1 MRKNNSQKTVY
12 LIDDD
17 LTILSSITLFL
28 HDQHYQ
34 VEAYS
39 SLADFKKNLP
49 LKTLSIL
56 ITDMQLHQES
66 GLDLQRFLQAENIAV
81 PILFLSGN
89 SQPQEIIDALKNGAD
104 DFLLK
109 PVDPNTLLRLI
120 EQAFIKLS
128 TQLEIKQATT
138 SWSALFDSL
147 TEKEKSVAQ
156 YMKQGYTNKA
166 IAEIL
171 LVKADT
177 IKKKRAQIL
186 QKLQCDSLPDF
197 IKLCP

>member
-49 LKTLSIL
+49 LKALSIL

-66 GLDLQRFLQAENIAV
+66 GLDLQRFLQAEKIAV

-128 TQLEIKQATT
+128 AQLKIKQATT

-147 TEKEKSVAQ
+147 TEKEKLVAQ

>member
-128 TQLEIKQATT
+128 TQLEIKQAAT

-197 IKLCP
+197 IKHCP

>member
-128 TQLEIKQATT
+128 AQLKIKQATT

-147 TEKEKSVAQ
+147 TEKEKLVAQ

>member
-1 MRKNNSQKTVY
+1 MSKNNSHKTVY

-28 HDQHYQ
+28 HDHHYQ

-49 LKTLSIL
+49 LKALSIL

-66 GLDLQRFLQAENIAV
+66 GLDLQHFLQAENIDV

-109 PVDPNTLLRLI
+109 PVDPNTLLSLI

-128 TQLEIKQATT
+128 AQLKIKQANT

-147 TEKEKSVAQ
+147 TEKEKLVAQ
-156 YMKQGYTNKA
+156 YMKHGYTNKA

-197 IKLCP
+197 IKHCP

>member
-1 MRKNNSQKTVY
+1 MSKNNSHKTVY

-34 VEAYS
+34 VEAYR

-49 LKTLSIL
+49 LKALSIL

-66 GLDLQRFLQAENIAV
+66 GLDLQHFLQAENIDV

-109 PVDPNTLLRLI
+109 PVDPNTLLSLI

-128 TQLEIKQATT
+128 AQLKIKQANT
-138 SWSALFDSL
+138 SWSALFESL
-147 TEKEKSVAQ
+147 TEKEKLVAQ
-156 YMKQGYTNKA
+156 YMKHGYTNKA

-197 IKLCP
+197 IKHCP

>member
-1 MRKNNSQKTVY
+1 MSKNNSHKTVY

-49 LKTLSIL
+49 LKALSIL

-66 GLDLQRFLQAENIAV
+66 GLDLQRFLQAEKIAV

-128 TQLEIKQATT
+128 AQLKIKQATT

-147 TEKEKSVAQ
+147 TEKEKLVAQ

>member
-1 MRKNNSQKTVY
+1 MSKNNSHKTVY

-49 LKTLSIL
+49 LKALSIL

-66 GLDLQRFLQAENIAV
+66 GLDLQHFLQAENIDV

-109 PVDPNTLLRLI
+109 PVDPNTLLSLI

-128 TQLEIKQATT
+128 AQLKIKQANT
-138 SWSALFDSL
+138 SWSALFESL
-147 TEKEKSVAQ
+147 TEKEKLVAQ
-156 YMKQGYTNKA
+156 YMKHGYTNKA

>member
-28 HDQHYQ
+28 HDQDYQ

-128 TQLEIKQATT
+128 TQLEIKQAAT

>member
-49 LKTLSIL
+49 LKALSIL

-66 GLDLQRFLQAENIAV
+66 GLDLQRFLQAEKIAV

-128 TQLEIKQATT
+128 AQLKIKQATT

-147 TEKEKSVAQ
+147 TENEKLVAQ

>member
-49 LKTLSIL
+49 LKALSIL

-66 GLDLQRFLQAENIAV
+66 GLDLQRFLQAEKIAV

-109 PVDPNTLLRLI
+109 PVDPNTLLSLI

-128 TQLEIKQATT
+128 AQLKIKQANT
-138 SWSALFDSL
+138 SWSALFESL
-147 TEKEKSVAQ
+147 TEKEKLVAQ
-156 YMKQGYTNKA
+156 YMKHGYTNKA

-197 IKLCP
+197 IKHCP

>member
-1 MRKNNSQKTVY
+1 MSKNNSHKTVY

-49 LKTLSIL
+49 LKALSIL

-66 GLDLQRFLQAENIAV
+66 GLDLQHFLQAENIDV

-109 PVDPNTLLRLI
+109 PVDPNTLLSLI

-128 TQLEIKQATT
+128 AQLKIKQANT
-138 SWSALFDSL
+138 SWSALFESL
-147 TEKEKSVAQ
+147 TEKEKLVVQ
-156 YMKQGYTNKA
+156 YMKHGYTNKA

-197 IKLCP
+197 IKHCP

>member
-1 MRKNNSQKTVY
+1 MSKNNSHKTVY

-49 LKTLSIL
+49 LKALSIL

-66 GLDLQRFLQAENIAV
+66 GLDLQHFLQAENIDV

-109 PVDPNTLLRLI
+109 PVDPNTLLSLI

-128 TQLEIKQATT
+128 AQLKIKQANT

-147 TEKEKSVAQ
+147 TEKEKLVAQ
-156 YMKQGYTNKA
+156 YMKHGYTNKA

-197 IKLCP
+197 IKHCP

>member
-1 MRKNNSQKTVY
+1 MSKNNSHKTVY

-49 LKTLSIL
+49 LKALSIL

-66 GLDLQRFLQAENIAV
+66 GLDLQHFLQAENIDV

-109 PVDPNTLLRLI
+109 PVDPNTLLSLI

-128 TQLEIKQATT
+128 AQLKIKQANT
-138 SWSALFDSL
+138 SWSALFESL
-147 TEKEKSVAQ
+147 TEKEKLVAQ
-156 YMKQGYTNKA
+156 YMKHGYTNKA

-197 IKLCP
+197 IKHCP

>member
-128 TQLEIKQATT
+128 TQLEIKQAAT

>member
-49 LKTLSIL
+49 LKALSIL

-128 TQLEIKQATT
+128 AQLKIKQATT

-147 TEKEKSVAQ
+147 TEKEKLVAQ

>member
-66 GLDLQRFLQAENIAV
+66 GLDLQRFLQAEKIAV

-128 TQLEIKQATT
+128 AQLKIKQATT

-147 TEKEKSVAQ
+147 TEKEKLVAQ